1 MAFDTF
7 YRHPRMDF
15 FSSLRICVAVDA
27 LRLHG
32 FLRLSFISLS
42 NQYCTSVLC
51 VTGRGGFFLKNYCV
65 CVYTWGYVYM
75 SSLAHWGRKKV
86 SDPLECSSR
95 WLWTAMWVLGT

>member
-1 MAFDTF
+1 MAFDAF

-32 FLRLSFISLS
+32 FLRLSFIASPISDVPLSL
-42 NQYCTSVLC
+42 Y
-51 VTGRGGFFLKNYCV
+51 VTRRGGFFLKNYV

-75 SSLAHWGRKKV
+75 SSVAHWGWI
-86 SDPLECSSR
+86 P
-95 WLWTAMWVLGT
+95 